1 MERRKEPLTLSTSG
15 FLDEAHDYFDP
26 EIMRR
31 YREALAESD
40 LEGGCLPE
48 EITVEWI
55 ELGGVRAA
63 KMSYAGAPAEKLILH
78 IHGGGWCGGVPCTD
92 LQGMVS
98 VQQLTGCNMVS
109 LDYGLAP
116 EHPFPEGIMDCVAAY
131 QALLEQG
138 YRPEHIALI
147 GESAGGYYCLV
158 LAQYLRDHHLPLP
171 GGLCL
176 VSPGADMKMPED
188 VQKALDAD
196 PENPFLLQNI
206 AFSTMYTNG
215 HKLDEPYMSP
225 NQGSYQGLPPMFIQT
240 GSVDFCMESS
250 LKCAQKASA
259 EGVDVSLHC
268 WEFMPHVFF
277 LLHGI
282 PEAEAGQRELAE
294 FLKKVL
300 A

>member
-1 MERRKEPLTLSTSG
+1 MKRRKEPLNMSTSG

-26 EIMRR
+26 DIMRR

-40 LEGGCLPE
+40 LEDGRLPD
-48 EITVEWI
+48 EITVEWV
-55 ELGGVRAA
+55 ELGGVRTA
-63 KMSYAGAPAEKLILH
+63 KLNYAGAPQDKLVVH
-78 IHGGGWCGGVPCTD
+78 IHGGGWCGGVPCTG
-92 LQGMVS
+92 LQGMIAI
-98 VQQLTGCNMVS
+98 QQMIGYNMVS

-116 EHPFPEGIMDCVAAY
+116 EHPFPDGIMDCVAAY

-138 YRPEHIALI
+138 YQPENIALI

-158 LAQYLRDHHLPLP
+158 LAQYLRDHGLPLP
-171 GGLCL
+171 AGLCL

-196 PENPFLLQNI
+196 PTNPFLLQNI

-215 HKLDEPYMSP
+215 HKRDEPYMSP
-225 NQGSYQGLPPMFIQT
+225 NEGSYQGLPPMFIQT
-240 GSVDFCMESS
+240 GSCDFCLEAS
-250 LKCAQKASA
+250 LKCARKASA
-259 EGVDVSLHC
+259 EGVDVALHS

-282 PEAEAGQRELAE
+282 PEAEAGQRELAV

-300 A
+300 E